1 MAEEQVDKLLTDSIL
16 ETTKKLLGLPKDYTA
31 FDNDITVH
39 INTVLSNLHSIG
51 IGPVNG
57 FFIEGYEQKWSDY
70 EISNPNTKQQIK
82 TYIYQ
87 KVRLMF
93 DPPTNGN
100 VLKALEQN
108 ISELEYRLYVSEGG
122 Y

>member
-1 MAEEQVDKLLTDSIL
+1 MAEETVNKLPTDSIL
-16 ETTKKLLGLPKDYTA
+16 ETTKKLLGLQKDYDA
-31 FDNDITVH
+31 FDNDIVVH
-39 INTVLSNLHSIG
+39 INTVFSNLHSIG
-51 IGPVNG
+51 IGPAEG
-57 FFIEGYEQKWSDY
+57 FIIDGYDQKWSDY
-70 EISNPNTKQQIK
+70 SINNPITKQQIK

-87 KVRLMF
+87 KVRYMF